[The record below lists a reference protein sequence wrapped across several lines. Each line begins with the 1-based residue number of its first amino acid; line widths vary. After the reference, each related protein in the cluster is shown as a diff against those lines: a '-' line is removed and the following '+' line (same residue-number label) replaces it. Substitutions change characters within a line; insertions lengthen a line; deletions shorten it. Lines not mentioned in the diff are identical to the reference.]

1 MESPVV
7 VLTYR
12 NPAIAGMVCAEIIPD
27 PVEARR
33 RSVDIAEF
41 AGACDVHE
49 VAHSDRV
56 VHSRAVP
63 HARIPLDPEVLL
75 QAMRDGV

>member
-1 MESPVV
+1 VV

-12 NPAIAGMVCAEIIPD
+12 NPALAGLVCAEVIPD
-27 PVEARR
+27 TIEARR

-56 VHSRAVP
+56 IHSRTVP
-63 HARIPLDPEVLL
+63 HAQIPLDPEVL
-75 QAMRDGV
+75 V